1 MSENS
6 PSKTRRRSPVLA
18 AILSLLTIGLGQ
30 VYCGRLVRGLVFM
43 TLVAAVTPAYFLI
56 LTRQTLP
63 TTAALV
69 TVLIVYGVTWLVPA
83 IDALW
88 IACRTRRDYPL
99 KEYNRLTVYL
109 LLWAINAGSA
119 MGYALHARSRHIE
132 AFRVPTASMYPTFV
146 PNDRFLANKT
156 VYESADPQ
164 RGDLVIFKSPTQ
176 RRQNWVKR
184 VIALAGDTVEIREGR
199 VLVND
204 DPLARE
210 AVPDWSLASI
220 ATDHPGGP
228 LKGQIIDGIVHEE
241 HNGGKSYRILHSKA
255 NGHVPADFPITT
267 VPAHHCFVLGD
278 HRDHSHDSRHHGSIP
293 LATIIGRAD
302 YLYCP
307 AKDWSRLGP
316 LE

>member
-6 PSKTRRRSPVLA
+6 PSRTRRRSPVLA
-18 AILSLLTIGLGQ
+18 AILSLLTAGLGQ
-30 VYCGRLVRGLVFM
+30 VYCGRLVRGLVFI
-43 TLVAAVTPAYFLI
+43 TFVTAVTPAYFLI
-56 LTRQTLP
+56 LTRQTPP
-63 TTAALV
+63 TTAALA
-69 TVLIVYGVTWLVPA
+69 TVLILYGVTWLVPP

-109 LLWAINAGSA
+109 LLWVINAGSA
-119 MGYALHARSRHIE
+119 MGYALHARSVHVE
-132 AFRVPTASMYPTFV
+132 AFRVPAASMYPTFV

-156 VYESADPQ
+156 VYESTDPQ
-164 RGDLVIFKSPTQ
+164 PGDLVIFKSPTQ

-199 VLVND
+199 VRVNGQA
-204 DPLARE
+204 LARE
-210 AVPDWSLASI
+210 AVPDGSLVPI
-220 ATDHPGGP
+220 VTRHLGGTR
-228 LKGQIIDGIVHEE
+228 KGQIIDGAVYEE
-241 HNGGKSYRILHSKA
+241 HNGGRSYRILHTRG
-255 NGHVPADFPITT
+255 NGSSPADFAETT

-278 HRDHSHDSRHHGSIP
+278 NRDNSVDSRHHGSIP

-307 AKDWSRLGP
+307 AKSWSRFGP